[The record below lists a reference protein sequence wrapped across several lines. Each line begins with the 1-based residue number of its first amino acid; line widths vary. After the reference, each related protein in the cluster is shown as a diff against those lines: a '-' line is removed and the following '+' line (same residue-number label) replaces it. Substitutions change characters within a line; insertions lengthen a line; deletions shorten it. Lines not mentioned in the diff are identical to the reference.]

1 MKLQHICYCALLSIA
16 PALLCPGLAAQTPAA
31 AASQNTPAEASPAE
45 LTRASAPVV
54 ALPISVGDEMD
65 VSVFNVP
72 EMASHQRVNG
82 AGDIYLPLVGK
93 VHITGLTSEEAEALV
108 ERRLRDGGFVR
119 DPHVS
124 LYVKEYHTS
133 GIAILGEVMHPGI
146 YPSAGAEH
154 LWDLMLAAGGTTER
168 AGSRV
173 VIRHHDSGES
183 TAVEISKDP
192 EQAIKSNVEVLPG
205 DSIVVSRAGL
215 VYVLGEVVQSAGY
228 LMDDGD
234 KITVLQALAKAH
246 GPTKDASLNGARL
259 LRKSPDGTH
268 EIPIRLQEMLR
279 AKAEDMAM
287 QSDDILFIPGSRG
300 KYAARS
306 TLSTIL
312 TIATGVAIRGY

>member
-1 MKLQHICYCALLSIA
+1 
-16 PALLCPGLAAQTPAA
+16 
-31 AASQNTPAEASPAE
+31 
-45 LTRASAPVV
+45 
-54 ALPISVGDEMD
+54 MD
-65 VSVFNVP
+65 ISVFNVP
-72 EMASHQRVNG
+72 EMAGHQRVNG

-93 VHITGLTSEEAEALV
+93 VHIAGLTSEEAEALI
-108 ERRLRDGGFVR
+108 ERRLRDAGYVR

-205 DSIVVSRAGL
+205 DSIVVSRAGV
-215 VYVLGEVVQSAGY
+215 VYVLGEVMESAGY
-228 LMDDGD
+228 LMNDGD

-259 LRKSPDGTH
+259 LRKSAAGTK
-268 EIPIRLQEMLR
+268 EIPIRLQDILR
-279 AKAEDMAM
+279 AKLEDIPM
-287 QSDDILFIPGSRG
+287 QGEDILFIPGSRG

-306 TLSTIL
+306 TMSTIL
-312 TIATGVAIRGY
+312 SIATGVAIRGY